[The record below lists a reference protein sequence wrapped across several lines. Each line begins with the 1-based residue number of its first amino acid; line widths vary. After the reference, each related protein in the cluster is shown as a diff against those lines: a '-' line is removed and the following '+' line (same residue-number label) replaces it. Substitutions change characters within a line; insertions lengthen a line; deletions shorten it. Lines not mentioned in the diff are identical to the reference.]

1 MGILQTIAQSKV
13 RNAARLVQKIQ
24 KRRTKWTVG
33 ETLSIIRK
41 TGGVSVQVRLQE
53 TKRCLT
59 NGAKKANTALFR
71 KLFKTR
77 LQDPWVLYRNCA

>member
-1 MGILQTIAQSKV
+1 M
-13 RNAARLVQKIQ
+13 
-24 KRRTKWTVG
+24 
-33 ETLSIIRK
+33 K
-41 TGGVSVQVRLQE
+41 TTGVISVQVKLQE

-59 NGAKKANTALFR
+59 NGAKKANVAICR